1 MNLRHSRLQRALA
14 AMHTADT
21 PQPHPSAQPKRLLD
35 MLGLLGAALLA
46 GSQPTNEVAVSVISL
61 ARTYGRPDMRI
72 VALPTIVIIDDP
84 DPDAPRT
91 AVFEVSQ
98 KALRLDQVASLE
110 TLITRA
116 AREQLEPDVVIEQTQ
131 RIIDTPP
138 RFGFWTALLGHVLL
152 AEGFGLII
160 SPVPSSLPIYAA
172 LGLMIGVL
180 ILAGSRVRTLALVLP
195 VAAAFIATALVG
207 FLAPHLAG
215 DSMLSFVTP
224 ALVSLLPGLTLT
236 NAAVELTN
244 GQIIAG
250 ASRLLYGSATLA
262 LLAFGL
268 YLGIVITG
276 ISHPH
281 TSTGTPLGMWA
292 SWLGIPLVAIGYY
305 FFSVAPK
312 RSFLWILFAL
322 TVAYSA
328 QLLGHVL
335 LGATLSGLIGAVI
348 AVPVIYLATHLP
360 TAPPSGVMLT
370 CAYWMMVPGS
380 MGFVGL
386 TEAVSGTAG
395 SSGLLL
401 QTGGAIVA
409 IAIGMI
415 IGTGVSRDTGA
426 FTRALRN
433 TAPNHP
439 RPLG

>member
-1 MNLRHSRLQRALA
+1 
-14 AMHTADT
+14 
-21 PQPHPSAQPKRLLD
+21 
-35 MLGLLGAALLA
+35 MLGLLSAALLA
-46 GSQPTNEVAVSVISL
+46 GSQPTNEVAVSITSL

-72 VALPTIVIIDDP
+72 VALPTLVIIDDP
-84 DPDAPRT
+84 AADAHHT
-91 AVFEVSQ
+91 AVFEVSP

-110 TLITRA
+110 SLITHA
-116 AREQLEPDVVIEQTQ
+116 ARDRTDPDAVIDQTQ
-131 RIIDTPP
+131 QIVAAPP

-172 LGLMIGVL
+172 LGLVVGVL
-180 ILAGSRVRTLALVLP
+180 VLTGSRVRTLALVLP

-207 FLAPHLAG
+207 ILAPSLASE
-215 DSMLSFVTP
+215 SMLSFVTP

-250 ASRLLYGSATLA
+250 ASRLLYGTATLA

-268 YLGIVITG
+268 YLGIVLTG
-276 ISHPH
+276 VSHPH
-281 TSTGTPLGMWA
+281 TSTGTPLGVWA

-312 RSFLWILFAL
+312 RSFLWILLAL

-328 QLLGHVL
+328 QLLGHAL
-335 LGATLSGLIGAVI
+335 LGAALSGLIGAMI
-348 AVPVIYLATHLP
+348 AVPVIYLVTHLP
-360 TAPPSGVMLT
+360 TAPPPGVMLT

-386 TEAVSGTAG
+386 TEVVSGNAG
-395 SSGLLL
+395 SSNLLL
-401 QTGGAIVA
+401 QTAGAIVA

-426 FTRALRN
+426 FTRALRR
-433 TAPNHP
+433 AAHEQP
-439 RPLG
+439 